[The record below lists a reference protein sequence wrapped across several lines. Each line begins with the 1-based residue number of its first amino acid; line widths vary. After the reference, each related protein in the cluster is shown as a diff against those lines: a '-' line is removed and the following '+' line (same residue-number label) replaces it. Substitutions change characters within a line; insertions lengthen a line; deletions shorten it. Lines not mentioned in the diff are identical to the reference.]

1 MVPFSMYD
9 FKLSEMEKVRTWF
22 RCARNNRLLSLS
34 SHRPFVDLL
43 KDTYLVYLGK
53 VRLVMRTKPDSL
65 FVALS
70 SQEPDTIDDKAI
82 HADTAE

>member
-1 MVPFSMYD
+1 MT
-9 FKLSEMEKVRTWF
+9 LNLVRWKK
-22 RCARNNRLLSLS
+22 CALGFVALEIIAYYRSVS